1 MSNINKKNKKTINYS
16 LLLPI
21 FLMLILSV
29 WLQYWV
35 ATYEEVSAVNQA
47 IKQLIF
53 VFIGL
58 LGMVTIR
65 FIDKKIIW
73 KLVPVIYI
81 FSLLLMLS
89 LYFYYDVTMYNITGT
104 KRWLDIAGL
113 KFQPSE
119 LAKIAYILLVSKTL
133 IIHDQRTKEKT
144 IQTDL
149 HLIGRLA
156 IYSLPLFA
164 LMFMQKDFG
173 TSLVFICVLGALLI
187 ASGIDWRIL
196 TVIGIT
202 LVAIG
207 GLLIFLVFT
216 EFGNDLLKAMHFKQ
230 YQLDR
235 VRAWRNPFD
244 FADGIAYQQVQGL
257 IAIGSGGMFGK
268 GSAGVNVYVPV
279 RESDMIFTFVGEAYG
294 FIGASLVV
302 ILYFYLFFQIF
313 YTGLK
318 SNSKFNI
325 YICVGVVFMLVFQTF
340 ENIGASIGLLPLT
353 GIPLPF
359 LSQGGTS
366 LVATLIA
373 LGLVFEMNE
382 YEMAKDP
389 NYPKKRS
396 RLG

>member
-1 MSNINKKNKKTINYS
+1 MSRFNRQQSTPTINYG

-21 FLMLILSV
+21 FLMLVLSI

-47 IKQLIF
+47 IKQVIF
-53 VFIGL
+53 VVIGVG
-58 LGMVTIR
+58 GMVMIK

-73 KLVPVIYI
+73 KLVPWIYV
-81 FSLLLMLS
+81 FSLLLMAS
-89 LYFYYDVTMYNITGT
+89 LYLFYDVTMYNITGT
-104 KRWLDIAGL
+104 KRWIDIAGI

-119 LAKIAYILLVSKTL
+119 LAKIAYILFISKELIKYEMNTKIKTL
-133 IIHDQRTKEKT
+133 S
-144 IQTDL
+144 TDL
-149 HLIGRLA
+149 NLLWKLLL
-156 IYSLPLFA
+156 YSVPLFA

-187 ASGIDWRIL
+187 AAGIDWRIL
-196 TVIGIT
+196 GTIG
-202 LVAIG
+202 AILAIIG
-207 GLLIFLVFT
+207 CILIFLVFT
-216 EFGNDLLKAMHFKQ
+216 ENGNNILKSLHFKQ

-235 VRAWRNPFD
+235 IRAWRDPYA
-244 FADGIAYQQVQGL
+244 FADSIAYQQVQGF
-257 IAIGSGGMFGK
+257 IAMGSGGLFGK
-268 GSAGVNVYVPV
+268 GSTGIDIYVPV
-279 RESDMIFTFVGEAYG
+279 RESDMIFTFIGEAYG
-294 FIGASLVV
+294 FVGASLVI

-340 ENIGASIGLLPLT
+340 ENIGAAIGLLPLT

-366 LVATLIA
+366 LIATMIA
-373 LGLVFEMNE
+373 LGLVFEMNV
-382 YEMAKDP
+382 YD
-389 NYPKKRS
+389 
-396 RLG
+396 

>member
-1 MSNINKKNKKTINYS
+1 MSRRSQRYFYKPTVNYG

-35 ATYEEVSAVNQA
+35 ATYEDVSAINQA
-47 IKQLIF
+47 IKQVIF
-53 VFIGL
+53 ICIGL
-58 LGMVTIR
+58 GGMLVIK
-65 FIDKKIIW
+65 FIDKKLIW
-73 KLVPVIYI
+73 RLVPWIYG

-89 LYFYYDVTMYNITGT
+89 LYFFYDVTMYNITGT
-104 KRWLDIAGL
+104 KRWLDIAGM

-119 LAKIAYILLVSKTL
+119 LAKIAYILFISKQL
-133 IIHDQRTKEKT
+133 IQYDMKTKIKT
-144 IQTDL
+144 ISTDMNL
-149 HLIGRLA
+149 LWRLIA
-156 IYSLPLFA
+156 YSIPLFA

-173 TSLVFICVLGALLI
+173 TSLVFVCVLGALLI
-187 ASGIDWRIL
+187 AAGIDWRIL
-196 TVIGIT
+196 GTIGAIL
-202 LVAIG
+202 LVLG
-207 GLLIFLVFT
+207 GALIYLVFT
-216 EFGNDLLKAMHFKQ
+216 ESGNEILKTLHFKQ

-235 VRAWRNPFD
+235 VRAWKDPYA
-244 FADGIAYQQVQGL
+244 FADSIAYQQVQGF
-257 IAIGSGGMFGK
+257 IAMGSGGIFGK
-268 GSAGVNVYVPV
+268 GAAGVDVYVPV

-294 FIGASLVV
+294 FIGSSLVI

-313 YTGLK
+313 YAGLK

-366 LVATLIA
+366 LIATLIA
-373 LGLVFEMNE
+373 LGLIFEMNV
-382 YEMAKDP
+382 YE
-389 NYPKKRS
+389 
-396 RLG
+396 

>member
-1 MSNINKKNKKTINYS
+1 MINLSRINNRKLTPSINYG

-35 ATYEEVSAVNQA
+35 ATYEDVSPIKQAV
-47 IKQLIF
+47 KQLIF
-53 VFIGL
+53 IVLGL
-58 LGMVTIR
+58 AGMLIIK

-73 KLVPVIYI
+73 KLVPWIYV
-81 FSLLLMLS
+81 FSLLLMS
-89 LYFYYDVTMYNITGT
+89 TLYFFYDVTMYNLTGT
-104 KRWLDIAGL
+104 KRWLDIFGF

-119 LAKIAYILLVSKTL
+119 LAKIAYILFISKEL
-133 IIHDQRTKEKT
+133 IQYDIKTKVKN
-144 IQTDL
+144 ISTDMNL
-149 HLIGRLA
+149 LWRLLLFS
-156 IYSLPLFA
+156 IPLFA

-196 TVIGIT
+196 TTIGAL
-202 LVAIG
+202 LVALG
-207 GLLIFLVFT
+207 GFLIFLVFT
-216 EFGNDLLKAMHFKQ
+216 ENGNNILKLLHFKQ

-235 VRAWRNPFD
+235 VLAWRDPYA
-244 FADGIAYQQVQGL
+244 FADSIAYQQVQGFV
-257 IAIGSGGMFGK
+257 AMGSGGMFGK
-268 GSAGVNVYVPV
+268 GSAGIDVYVPV
-279 RESDMIFTFVGEAYG
+279 RESDMIFTFIGEAYG
-294 FIGASLVV
+294 FVGASLVI

-313 YTGLK
+313 YTGMK

-366 LVATLIA
+366 LIATLIA
-373 LGLVFEMNE
+373 LGLIFEMNV
-382 YEMAKDP
+382 YD
-389 NYPKKRS
+389 
-396 RLG
+396 

>member
-1 MSNINKKNKKTINYS
+1 MSRINNRKLTPSINYG

-35 ATYEEVSAVNQA
+35 ATYEDVSPINQA
-47 IKQLIF
+47 VKQLIF
-53 VFIGL
+53 IVLGL
-58 LGMVTIR
+58 AGMLIIK

-73 KLVPVIYI
+73 KLVPWIYV
-81 FSLLLMLS
+81 FSLLLMS
-89 LYFYYDVTMYNITGT
+89 TLYFFYDVTMYNITGT
-104 KRWLDIAGL
+104 KRCLDIFGF

-119 LAKIAYILLVSKTL
+119 LAKIAYILFISKEL
-133 IIHDQRTKEKT
+133 IQYDIKTKVKN
-144 IQTDL
+144 ISTDMNL
-149 HLIGRLA
+149 LWRLLLF
-156 IYSLPLFA
+156 STPLFA

-196 TVIGIT
+196 TTIGAL
-202 LVAIG
+202 LVALG
-207 GLLIFLVFT
+207 GFLIFLVFT
-216 EFGNDLLKAMHFKQ
+216 ENGNNILKLLHFKQ

-235 VRAWRNPFD
+235 VLAWRDPYA
-244 FADGIAYQQVQGL
+244 FADSIAYQQVQGFV
-257 IAIGSGGMFGK
+257 AMGSGGMFGK
-268 GSAGVNVYVPV
+268 GSAGIDVYVPV
-279 RESDMIFTFVGEAYG
+279 RESDMIFTFIGEAYG
-294 FIGASLVV
+294 FVGASLVI

-313 YTGLK
+313 YTGMK

-366 LVATLIA
+366 LIATLIA
-373 LGLVFEMNE
+373 LGLILEMNV
-382 YEMAKDP
+382 YD
-389 NYPKKRS
+389 
-396 RLG
+396 